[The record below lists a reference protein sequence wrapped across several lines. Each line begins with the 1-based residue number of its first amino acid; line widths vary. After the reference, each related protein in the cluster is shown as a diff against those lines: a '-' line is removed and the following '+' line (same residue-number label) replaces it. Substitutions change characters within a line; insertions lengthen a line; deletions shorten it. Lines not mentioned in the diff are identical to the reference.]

1 MILSDVSVRRPVFA
15 MVLSLLLTIIG
26 LMAAARLSVRETPN
40 VQPPIVSIETVYRG
54 ASASVV
60 ETKITQVIENQVAGL
75 EGVDTLR
82 SSSQDE
88 RSRITIEFSL
98 DRDIESAANDVRDRV
113 SRVLN
118 NLPEEAEPPEV
129 SKVDTTSDAIM
140 WLNVASDRRSQLEL
154 TDYAQRYLVD
164 RFSVVKGVAQ
174 IRISGERR
182 FAMRVWLDRQALAAR
197 KLTVQDV
204 EDALRAENVELPAG
218 RIESSQREFTL
229 HTDTEIGR
237 AHV

>member
-26 LMAAARLSVRETPN
+26 LMAAGRLSVRETPN

-88 RSRITIEFSL
+88 RSRITIEFGL

-129 SKVDTTSDAIM
+129 AKVDTTVRSDH
-140 WLNVASDRRSQLEL
+140 VAEP
-154 TDYAQRYLVD
+154 
-164 RFSVVKGVAQ
+164 
-174 IRISGERR
+174 GERPP
-182 FAMRVWLDRQALAAR
+182 LAAGAHR
-197 KLTVQDV
+197 
-204 EDALRAENVELPAG
+204 LRAALPRRPLLG
-218 RIESSQREFTL
+218 RQGRRADPHQRRASL
-229 HTDTEIGR
+229 RDARLARPPGARGAQAHGHRRRGR
-237 AHV
+237 AAR

>member
-26 LMAAARLSVRETPN
+26 LMCASRLSERETPN
-40 VQPPIVSIETVYRG
+40 VPPPILSIDTVYRG
-54 ASASVV
+54 ASGSVV
-60 ETKITQVIENQVAGL
+60 ETTITQVIENQIAGL

-98 DRDIESAANDVRDRV
+98 SRDIESAANDVRDRV
-113 SRVLN
+113 ARVLN
-118 NLPEEAEPPEV
+118 NLPEEADPPEV
-129 SKVDTTSDAIM
+129 AKVDTTSEPIM
-140 WLNVASDRRSQLEL
+140 WVNLESDRRSQMEL

-164 RFSVVKGVAQ
+164 RFSVVEGVAQ
-174 IRISGERR
+174 IRLSGERR
-182 FAMRVWLDRQALAAR
+182 CAMRVWLDRQALAAR

-218 RIESSQREFTL
+218 RIETNPRQVT
-229 HTDTEIGR
+229 
-237 AHV
+237 AHHGTRP